1 MRKFQLLLL
10 TAPVL
15 IVVILFLITMPVFA
29 AASSCEEDYIYS
41 EIQEYEYFPEHETS
55 PSGENQIWFS
65 NIGIFIKVHSWGDS
79 RDGETPFKVPTDIQD
94 GELLH
99 YDTFEEYIYNY
110 TQGSLSDVQRS
121 YDLLRSAII
130 KCSWSAKR
138 LNDIQDGLEEA
149 TILGETESLD
159 EIDRILYTLEYGKVK
174 IESYPYV
181 CKN

>member
-29 AASSCEEDYIYS
+29 SASSCEEDYIHS
-41 EIQEYEYFPEHETS
+41 QMQEDYYGDYPTM
-55 PSGENQIWFS
+55 NS
-65 NIGIFIKVHSWGDS
+65 NIGIFIKVVRWGNM
-79 RDGETPFKVPTDIQD
+79 EVPTDIQD

-99 YDTFEEYIYNY
+99 YDTFEEYIYEG
-110 TQGSLSDVQRS
+110 TRGSLTVVQRS
-121 YDLLRSAII
+121 FDLLRTAII

-138 LNDIQDGLEEA
+138 LNDIRDGLEEA
-149 TILGETESLD
+149 TIFRATEYLD
-159 EIDRILYTLEYGKVK
+159 DIDALYYTLEYGKVK

>member
-29 AASSCEEDYIYS
+29 STSSCEQDYIQS
-41 EIQEYEYFPEHETS
+41 HLREDEYGETQ
-55 PSGENQIWFS
+55 GMYS
-65 NIGIFIKVHSWGDS
+65 NIGIFIKVVRWQ
-79 RDGETPFKVPTDIQD
+79 EVPTDIQD
-94 GELLH
+94 GELLQ
-99 YDTFEEYIYNY
+99 YDTFEEYIYDG
-110 TQGSLSDVQRS
+110 TRGSLTEVQES
-121 YDLLRSAII
+121 FNLLRTAII

-138 LNDIQDGLEEA
+138 LNDIRDGLEEA
-149 TILGETESLD
+149 TIFRATEYLD
-159 EIDRILYTLEYGKVK
+159 DIDALYYTLEYGKVK